1 MERKV
6 TMEDNLESSGGSGIA
21 GGKFLSFRLFEEDYA
36 LDALRVV
43 EIVGIIDITPVPQTP
58 DFVKGVINLRG
69 KVIPVVDLRIR
80 FNMPEENYTDETCI
94 IVVEVGELQMG
105 VIIDTVLEVLDIDS
119 SDIEPPPSFG
129 VEVNTDYIYGMGK
142 IGGKAKILLNI
153 DKVLTS
159 EELVAVGGIQTE
171 EQ

>member
-1 MERKV
+1 MEENSENV
-6 TMEDNLESSGGSGIA
+6 SSID
-21 GGKFLSFRLFEEDYA
+21 GGKFLSFRLFKEDYA

-43 EIVGIIDITPVPQTP
+43 EIVGIVDITPVPQTP

-80 FNMPEENYTDETCI
+80 FNMPEESYTDETCI

-105 VIIDTVLEVLDIDS
+105 VIIDTVLEVLDIES
-119 SDIEPPPSFG
+119 GDIEPPPSFG

-142 IGGKAKILLNI
+142 IDGKAKILLNI

-159 EELVAVGGIQTE
+159 EELVTVEGLQTE